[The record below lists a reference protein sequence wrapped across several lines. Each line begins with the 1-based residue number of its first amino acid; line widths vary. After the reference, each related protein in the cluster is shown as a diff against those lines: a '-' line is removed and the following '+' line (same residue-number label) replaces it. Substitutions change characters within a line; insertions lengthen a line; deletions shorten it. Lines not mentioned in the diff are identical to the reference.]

1 MSLITPLSLLNQ
13 TSSLSKTSS
22 LDPNALGMTGTT
34 DPNATTTSF
43 GQTLE
48 NAFGKVNDMQ
58 NNANDLAKSFALG
71 QTSDI
76 HGVMIASQQATI
88 ALQLTTQIRNKAI
101 DAYQEVMKM
110 SM

>member
-1 MSLITPLSLLNQ
+1 MSIFAPLGAVSLLNP
-13 TSSLSKTSS
+13 TSTVNPNSLSVGGA
-22 LDPNALGMTGTT
+22 DPNALT
-34 DPNATTTSF
+34 PSF
-43 GQTLE
+43 GQTLSS
-48 NAFGKVNDMQ
+48 AFDKVNDMQ
-58 NNANDLAKSFALG
+58 NHAGALSKAFALG

-76 HGVMIASQQATI
+76 HGVMIAGEQATI